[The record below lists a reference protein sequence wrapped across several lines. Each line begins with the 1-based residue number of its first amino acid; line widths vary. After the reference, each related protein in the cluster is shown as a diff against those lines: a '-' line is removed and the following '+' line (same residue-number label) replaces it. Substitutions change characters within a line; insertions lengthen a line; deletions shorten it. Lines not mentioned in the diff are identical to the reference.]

1 MSRNVNKNQIPDM
14 QSVSRFSAKQ
24 MADKLFLAGDIF
36 IESHIR
42 NKTFNNN
49 NNNKSNKKKN
59 LFSLRMKKNTHLKK
73 EFEKNSVESICNLF
87 CSVPSMF
94 STSLSFMSGCLLSY
108 RYVILVPS
116 LIS

>member
-1 MSRNVNKNQIPDM
+1 M

-42 NKTFNNN
+42 NKTFLK

-59 LFSLRMKKNTHLKK
+59 LFNLRMKKNTHLKK
-73 EFEKNSVESICNLF
+73 IIWKK
-87 CSVPSMF
+87 
-94 STSLSFMSGCLLSY
+94 LSWIHMYF
-108 RYVILVPS
+108 ILQCY
-116 LIS
+116 